1 MPAKNIA
8 KISIDDISFPLKRR
22 PIKINTLFEFDGYR
36 VNIRSKDSYHYFT
49 ISSAMAAIY
58 SKDTSDYIKAV
69 SSYIDKSDKGS
80 KFKPGEAF
88 DVLSNLKVYDEIAK
102 KCISEPFSK
111 INKLA
116 EAGKKMEEG
125 RDKFAELSII
135 EQMKTLLLLVD
146 VLKTGRINTCN
157 LKPVGGVESYHT
169 ERMSAILKNT
179 KYSDIR
185 IIDQSPT
192 GLYEKKSDNLLEL

>member
-1 MPAKNIA
+1 
-8 KISIDDISFPLKRR
+8 
-22 PIKINTLFEFDGYR
+22 
-36 VNIRSKDSYHYFT
+36 
-49 ISSAMAAIY
+49 
-58 SKDTSDYIKAV
+58 
-69 SSYIDKSDKGS
+69 
-80 KFKPGEAF
+80 
-88 DVLSNLKVYDEIAK
+88 
-102 KCISEPFSK
+102 
-111 INKLA
+111 
-116 EAGKKMEEG
+116 MEEG

-146 VLKTGRINTCN
+146 ILKTGRINTCN

-192 GLYEKKSDNLLEL
+192 GLYERSLTTYLSYELEDCNCDRKSQAR

>member
-1 MPAKNIA
+1 MSYATNRIT
-8 KISIDDISFPLKRR
+8 ISFVLIYPA
-22 PIKINTLFEFDGYR
+22 LFRLIPWFPTFCVLRGR
-36 VNIRSKDSYHYFT
+36 QQ
-49 ISSAMAAIY
+49 
-58 SKDTSDYIKAV
+58 KDTSDYIKAV

>member
-1 MPAKNIA
+1 MLSLIHICFASEYAYSVLKNALPAKNIA

-111 INKLA
+111 ISKLA
-116 EAGKKMEEG
+116 EAGKRWKKEEIS
-125 RDKFAELSII
+125 L
-135 EQMKTLLLLVD
+135 QNCLL
-146 VLKTGRINTCN
+146 
-157 LKPVGGVESYHT
+157 
-169 ERMSAILKNT
+169 
-179 KYSDIR
+179 
-185 IIDQSPT
+185 
-192 GLYEKKSDNLLEL
+192 